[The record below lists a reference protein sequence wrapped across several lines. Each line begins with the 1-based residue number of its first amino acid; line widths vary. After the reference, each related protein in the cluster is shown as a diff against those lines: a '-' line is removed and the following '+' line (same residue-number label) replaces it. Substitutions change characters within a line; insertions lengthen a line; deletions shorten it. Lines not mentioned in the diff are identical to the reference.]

1 MDTALIW
8 IASIAAVLV
17 GAFLVKKLI
26 DALLND
32 DEEGFGI

>member
-1 MDTALIW
+1 MTTALIW
-8 IASIAAVLV
+8 IGVIIGVVAGGWLI
-17 GAFLVKKLI
+17 KKLI